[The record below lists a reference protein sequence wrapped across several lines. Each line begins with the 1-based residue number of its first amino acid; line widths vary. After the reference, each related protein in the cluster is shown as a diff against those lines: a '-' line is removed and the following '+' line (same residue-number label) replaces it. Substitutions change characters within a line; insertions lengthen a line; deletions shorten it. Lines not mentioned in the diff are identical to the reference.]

1 MIARKDI
8 SLKKL
13 QLNPQNLIFS
23 IVMGVIALIIN
34 FYPIPFFANVQFV
47 LGNTLTV
54 IVAIL
59 CGPWYALA
67 TSLLAST
74 SLMLTWDTYHVFFI
88 FGLEALFLGFCRR
101 KDIYALYGNIIF
113 WLVIG
118 MPIFYL
124 MVKLFLAMPTEHLSF
139 VTIKQAINSLIYTS
153 IASLLVLMIP
163 KLWMFETKIK
173 DKQRRSLSKQMT
185 YFVTLMI
192 TLSLLFSTL
201 YFNYISLDKQQ
212 SLITKNQQETVFH
225 LSNAGEQYI
234 DNHQKVIENAA
245 RYFSIANESPQELQ
259 ALLSN
264 LHKSYPGFIS
274 MLVTDSQSKIIAT
287 SPASR
292 LNNAKNKN
300 IIVKDRDYFIEAFYN
315 QRVFVSSVF
324 LGRGFGTDPI
334 IAISA
339 PYYSKQ
345 NTTQPLGI
353 IEASLD
359 LKYFSAIDSDFSQQR
374 NQSLILTDETNNII
388 YASDTLNLNV
398 MSPFKYSIHNGL
410 YLTKLPLMNITDTGS
425 RIPEYIY
432 AQKQLKNG
440 WKVYI
445 IEPFSPLLQL
455 AEQQMQ
461 TSFLMLLGAL
471 FVSFFISNRISQ
483 LLTIPLEIVANQF
496 GHLSQ
501 HDLNSQTLDDSYPKE
516 VYSLYQ
522 RLLTSKQQLITQQFK
537 LEETVVDRTQELEK
551 ANKKLK
557 ELVDKDPLTKL
568 FNRRF
573 AELKFH
579 DVREFCLR
587 NEQAITVAILDL
599 DFFKTVNDS
608 YGHLAGDECLRQVSA
623 QLSQHFK
630 RDIDILARYGG
641 EEFILILPMS
651 NALHIEHHLNEFRV
665 KLSQMTINTPDG
677 TKTFDITASIGAIT
691 ANANFDTKLDKW
703 IKIADDNL
711 YQAKAQGRN
720 RTIVTIINPEVE
732 S

>member
-1 MIARKDI
+1 
-8 SLKKL
+8 
-13 QLNPQNLIFS
+13 
-23 IVMGVIALIIN
+23 MGVIALIIN

-59 CGPWYALA
+59 CGPWYALVA
-67 TSLLAST
+67 SLLAST
-74 SLMLTWDTYHVFFI
+74 SLMLTWDSYHVFFI

-124 MVKLFLAMPTEHLSF
+124 MAKLFFDMPTEHLPF

-153 IASLLVLMIP
+153 IASILVLMVP

-212 SLITKNQQETVFH
+212 NLIVKNQQESVFY
-225 LSNAGEQYI
+225 LNNAGEQYI

-245 RYFSIANESPQELQ
+245 RYFSISNGSPQELQ
-259 ALLSN
+259 PLLSD
-264 LHKSYPGFIS
+264 LHKNYPGFIS
-274 MLVTDSQSKIIAT
+274 MLITDNQAKIIAA
-287 SPASR
+287 SPAIR
-292 LNNAKNKN
+292 LNDAKNN
-300 IIVKDRDYFIEAFYN
+300 NVTVKDRDYFIESFYN
-315 QRVFVSSVF
+315 QRVFISSVF
-324 LGRGFGTDPI
+324 LGRGFGNDAI
-334 IAISA
+334 VAISA
-339 PYYSKQ
+339 PYYDKQ
-345 NTTQPLGI
+345 NTLQPLGI
-353 IEASLD
+353 IEGSLD
-359 LKYFSAIDSDFSQQR
+359 LKYFSAIDYDFNQQK
-374 NQSLILTDETNNII
+374 NQSIILTDETNNII
-388 YASDTLNLNV
+388 YASEKLNLNV
-398 MSPFKYSIHNGL
+398 LSPFKYSIHNGL
-410 YLTKLPLMNITDTGS
+410 YLTKLPLMNITKTES

-440 WKVYI
+440 WKIYI

-455 AEQQMQ
+455 AEKQMQ
-461 TSFLMLLGAL
+461 ASFFMLLGAL
-471 FVSFFISNRISQ
+471 FISFFISNRISQ
-483 LLTIPLEIVANQF
+483 LLTIPLEMVANQF

-501 HDLNSQTLDDSYPKE
+501 HDLNNQVLDESSPKE

-522 RLLTSKQQLITQQFK
+522 RLLISKQQLITQQLE
-537 LEETVVDRTQELEK
+537 LEETVVNRTKELEK

-557 ELVDKDPLTKL
+557 ELVDKDPLTQL

-573 AELKFH
+573 AEHKFQE
-579 DVREFCLR
+579 VREFCLR
-587 NEQAITVAILDL
+587 SEQAITVAILDL
-599 DFFKTVNDS
+599 DFFKAVNDS

-630 RDIDILARYGG
+630 RDIDIIARYGG

-651 NALHIEHHLNEFRV
+651 NALSIEHHLNEFKV
-665 KLSQMTINTPDG
+665 KLSQIPINTPDR
-677 TKTFDITASIGAIT
+677 TEAFDITVSIGAIT
-691 ANANFDTKLDKW
+691 ADANFDARLDKW

>member
-1 MIARKDI
+1 
-8 SLKKL
+8 
-13 QLNPQNLIFS
+13 
-23 IVMGVIALIIN
+23 MGVLALIVN

-59 CGPWYALA
+59 CGPWYALV

-74 SLMLTWDTYHVFFI
+74 SLMLIWDSYHVFFI

-101 KDIYALYGNIIF
+101 KDIYALYSSIMF
-113 WLVIG
+113 WLLIG

-124 MVKLFLAMPTEHLSF
+124 VAKVFFEMPTEHLPF

-153 IASLLVLMIP
+153 IASLLVLMAP
-163 KLWMFETKIK
+163 KLWMFQTKIK
-173 DKQRRSLSKQMT
+173 DKQRRSLNKQMT

-201 YFNYISLDKQQ
+201 YFNYISLNKQQ
-212 SLITKNQQETVFH
+212 SLIAKNQQETVSH

-245 RYFSIANESPQELQ
+245 RYFTMVEETPAQSQP
-259 ALLSN
+259 LLSN
-264 LHKSYPGFIS
+264 LHKSYPGFVS
-274 MLVTDSQSKIIAT
+274 MLITDNQSQIIAA
-287 SPASR
+287 SPVTR
-292 LNNAKNKN
+292 LNDAKNKN
-300 IIVKDRDYFIEAFYN
+300 IIIKDRDYFIESFYN
-315 QRVFVSSVF
+315 QKIFVSSVF
-324 LGRGFGTDPI
+324 LGRGFGNDAI
-334 IAISA
+334 VAISA
-339 PYYSKQ
+339 PYYNKQ
-345 NTTQPLGI
+345 NAVQPLGI
-353 IEASLD
+353 IEGSLD
-359 LKYFSAIDSDFSQQR
+359 LKYFSAIDYDFNQQK
-374 NQSLILTDETNNII
+374 NQSIILTDETNNII
-388 YASDTLNLNV
+388 YASEKLNLKV
-398 MSPFKYSIHNGL
+398 MSAFKFSIHNGL
-410 YLTKLPLMNITDTGS
+410 YLTSLPLINITKIDS
-425 RIPEYIY
+425 SIPEYIY

-440 WKVYI
+440 WKIYI

-461 TSFLMLLGAL
+461 TSFFMLLGAL
-471 FVSFFISNRISQ
+471 FISFFISNRISQ
-483 LLTIPLEIVANQF
+483 LLTIPLEMVANQF

-501 HDLNSQTLDDSYPKE
+501 HDLNNQVLDESSPKE

-522 RLLTSKQQLITQQFK
+522 RLLISKQQLITQQLE
-537 LEETVVDRTQELEK
+537 LEETVVNRTKELEK

-557 ELVDKDPLTKL
+557 ELVDKDPLTQL

-573 AELKFH
+573 AEHKFQE
-579 DVREFCLR
+579 VREFCLR
-587 NEQAITVAILDL
+587 SEQAITVAILDL

-630 RDIDILARYGG
+630 RDIDIIARYGG

-651 NALHIEHHLNEFRV
+651 NALSIEHHLNEFKV
-665 KLSQMTINTPDG
+665 KLSQIPIYTPDR
-677 TKTFDITASIGAIT
+677 TKAFDITVSIGAIT
-691 ANANFDTKLDKW
+691 ANANFDARLDKW

>member
-1 MIARKDI
+1 M
-8 SLKKL
+8 KKL
-13 QLNPQNLIFS
+13 SLNPQNLMFS
-23 IVMGVIALIIN
+23 ILMGVIALIIN
-34 FYPIPFFANVQFV
+34 FYPIPFFANVQFI
-47 LGNTLTV
+47 LGNTLTIV
-54 IVAIL
+54 VAIL
-59 CGPWYALA
+59 CGPWYALV

-74 SLMLTWDTYHVFFI
+74 SLMLTWDSYHVFFI

-124 MVKLFLAMPTEHLSF
+124 MAKLFFDMPTEHLPF

-153 IASLLVLMIP
+153 IASILVLMVP

-212 SLITKNQQETVFH
+212 NLIVKNQQESVFH

-245 RYFSIANESPQELQ
+245 RYFSIASGSPQEIQ
-259 ALLSN
+259 PLLSN
-264 LHKSYPGFIS
+264 LHQNYPGFIS
-274 MLVTDSQSKIIAT
+274 MLITDNQARIIAA
-287 SPASR
+287 SPTIR
-292 LNNAKNKN
+292 LNDAKNN
-300 IIVKDRDYFIEAFYN
+300 NVIVNDRDYFIESFYN

-324 LGRGFGTDPI
+324 LGRGFGNDAI
-334 IAISA
+334 VAISA
-339 PYYSKQ
+339 PYYDKQ
-345 NTTQPLGI
+345 NTAQPLGI
-353 IEASLD
+353 IEGSLD
-359 LKYFSAIDSDFSQQR
+359 LKYFSAIDYDFNQQK
-374 NQSLILTDETNNII
+374 NQSIILTDETNNII
-388 YASDTLNLNV
+388 YASEKLNLNV
-398 MSPFKYSIHNGL
+398 MSPFKYGIHNGL
-410 YLTKLPLMNITDTGS
+410 YLTQLPLMNITETES

-440 WKVYI
+440 WNIYI

-455 AEQQMQ
+455 AEKQMQ
-461 TSFLMLLGAL
+461 ASFFMLLGAL
-471 FVSFFISNRISQ
+471 FISFFISNRISQ
-483 LLTIPLEIVANQF
+483 LLTIPLEMVANQF

-501 HDLNSQTLDDSYPKE
+501 HDLNNQVLDESSPKE

-522 RLLTSKQQLITQQFK
+522 RLLISKQQLITQQLE
-537 LEETVVDRTQELEK
+537 LEETVVNRTKELEK
-551 ANKKLK
+551 ANQKLK
-557 ELVDKDPLTKL
+557 ELVDKDPLTQL

-573 AELKFH
+573 AEHKFQE
-579 DVREFCLR
+579 VREFCLR
-587 NEQAITVAILDL
+587 SEQAITVAILDL
-599 DFFKTVNDS
+599 DFFKAVNDS

-630 RDIDILARYGG
+630 RDIDIIARYGG

-651 NALHIEHHLNEFRV
+651 NALNIEHHLNEFKI
-665 KLSQMTINTPDG
+665 KLSQMPINTPDR
-677 TKTFDITASIGAIT
+677 TEAFDITVSIGAIT
-691 ANANFDTKLDKW
+691 ANANFDARLDKW

>member
-1 MIARKDI
+1 
-8 SLKKL
+8 
-13 QLNPQNLIFS
+13 
-23 IVMGVIALIIN
+23 MGVIALIIN
-34 FYPIPFFANVQFV
+34 FYPIPFFANVQFI

-59 CGPWYALA
+59 CGPWYALV

-74 SLMLTWDTYHVFFI
+74 SLMLTWDSYHVFFI
-88 FGLEALFLGFCRR
+88 FGLEAIFLGFCRR

-113 WLVIG
+113 WFVIG

-124 MVKLFLAMPTEHLSF
+124 TAKLLFDMPAEHLPF

-153 IASLLVLMIP
+153 IASLLVLMVP
-163 KLWMFETKIK
+163 QLWMFETKIK

-212 SLITKNQQETVFH
+212 NLITKTQQETVFH

-234 DNHQKVIENAA
+234 DNHRKVIENSAI
-245 RYFSIANESPQELQ
+245 YISIAEESPEELQ
-259 ALLSN
+259 PLLSN
-264 LHKSYPGFIS
+264 LHKNYPGFIS
-274 MLVTDSQSKIIAT
+274 MLVTNNQSQIIAT

-292 LNNAKNKN
+292 LNDAKNKN
-300 IIVKDRDYFIEAFYN
+300 IIIKDRDYFIESFYN
-315 QRVFVSSVF
+315 QRIFVSSVF
-324 LGRGFGTDPI
+324 LGRGFGNDAI

-339 PYYSKQ
+339 PYYSKE
-345 NTTQPLGI
+345 NAVQPLGI
-353 IEASLD
+353 IEGSLD
-359 LKYFSAIDSDFSQQR
+359 LKYFAAIDYDFNTLKS
-374 NQSLILTDETNNII
+374 QSLILTDETNNII
-388 YASDTLNLNV
+388 YASDELNLSV
-398 MSPFKYSIHNGL
+398 MSPFKFSIHNGL
-410 YLTKLPLMNITDTGS
+410 YLTKLPLMNITQADS

-432 AQKQLKNG
+432 VQKQLKNG
-440 WKVYI
+440 WKMYV
-445 IEPFSPLLQL
+445 IEPFSPLLQQ

-461 TSFLMLLGAL
+461 ASFVMLLGAL
-471 FVSFFISNRISQ
+471 LASFFISNRISQ
-483 LLTIPLEIVANQF
+483 LLTIPLEMVANQF
-496 GHLSQ
+496 GHLNQ
-501 HDLNSQTLDDSYPKE
+501 HELHNQVLDDSSPKE

-522 RLLTSKQQLITQQFK
+522 RLLTSKQQLITQQLE
-537 LEETVVDRTQELEK
+537 LEETVINRTQELEK

-573 AELKFH
+573 AEHKFH
-579 DVREFCLR
+579 ELREFCLR
-587 NEQAITVAILDL
+587 SGQAISVAILDL
-599 DFFKTVNDS
+599 DFFKTINDN
-608 YGHLAGDECLRQVSA
+608 YGHLAGDECLRQVSS

-651 NALHIEHHLNEFRV
+651 NALNIEHHLNEFRI
-665 KLSQMTINTPDG
+665 KLSEMTINTPDNN
-677 TKTFDITASIGAIT
+677 KKFDVTVSIGAIT
-691 ANANFDTKLDKW
+691 ANANFDARLDKW

-720 RTIVTIINPEVE
+720 RTIVTIINSETE

>member
-1 MIARKDI
+1 M
-8 SLKKL
+8 KKL
-13 QLNPQNLIFS
+13 SLNPQNLMFS
-23 IVMGVIALIIN
+23 ILMGVIALIIN
-34 FYPIPFFANVQFV
+34 FYPIPFFANVQFI
-47 LGNTLTV
+47 LGNTLTIV
-54 IVAIL
+54 VAIL
-59 CGPWYALA
+59 CGPWYALV

-74 SLMLTWDTYHVFFI
+74 SLMLTWDSYHVFFI

-124 MVKLFLAMPTEHLSF
+124 MAKLFFDMPTEHLPF

-153 IASLLVLMIP
+153 IASILVLMVP

-212 SLITKNQQETVFH
+212 NLIVKNQQESVFH

-245 RYFSIANESPQELQ
+245 RYFSIASGSPQEIQ
-259 ALLSN
+259 PLLSN
-264 LHKSYPGFIS
+264 LHQNYPGFIS
-274 MLVTDSQSKIIAT
+274 MLITDNQARIIAA
-287 SPASR
+287 SPTIR
-292 LNNAKNKN
+292 LNDAKNN
-300 IIVKDRDYFIEAFYN
+300 NVIVNDRDYFIESFYN

-324 LGRGFGTDPI
+324 LGRGFGNDAI
-334 IAISA
+334 VAISA
-339 PYYSKQ
+339 PYYDKQ
-345 NTTQPLGI
+345 NTAQPLGI
-353 IEASLD
+353 IEGSLD
-359 LKYFSAIDSDFSQQR
+359 LKYFSAIDYDFNQQK
-374 NQSLILTDETNNII
+374 NQSIILTDETNNII
-388 YASDTLNLNV
+388 YASEKLNLNV
-398 MSPFKYSIHNGL
+398 MSPFKYGIHNGL
-410 YLTKLPLMNITDTGS
+410 YLTQLPLMNITETES

-440 WKVYI
+440 WNIYI

-455 AEQQMQ
+455 AEKQMQ
-461 TSFLMLLGAL
+461 ASFFMLLGAL
-471 FVSFFISNRISQ
+471 FISFFISNRISQ
-483 LLTIPLEIVANQF
+483 LLTIPLEMVANQF
-496 GHLSQ
+496 GQLSQ
-501 HDLNSQTLDDSYPKE
+501 HDLNNQVLDESSPKE

-522 RLLTSKQQLITQQFK
+522 RLLISKQQLITQQLE
-537 LEETVVDRTQELEK
+537 LEETVVNRTKELEK
-551 ANKKLK
+551 ANQKLK
-557 ELVDKDPLTKL
+557 ELVDKDPLTQL

-573 AELKFH
+573 AEHKFQE
-579 DVREFCLR
+579 VREFCLR
-587 NEQAITVAILDL
+587 SEQAITVAILDL
-599 DFFKTVNDS
+599 DFFKAVNDS

-630 RDIDILARYGG
+630 RDIDIIARYGG

-651 NALHIEHHLNEFRV
+651 NALNIENHLNEFKI
-665 KLSQMTINTPDG
+665 KLSQMPINTPDR
-677 TKTFDITASIGAIT
+677 TEAFDITVSIGAIT
-691 ANANFDTKLDKW
+691 ANANFDARLDKW

>member
-1 MIARKDI
+1 
-8 SLKKL
+8 
-13 QLNPQNLIFS
+13 
-23 IVMGVIALIIN
+23 MGVIALIIN

-54 IVAIL
+54 VVAIL
-59 CGPWYALA
+59 CGPWYALV

-74 SLMLTWDTYHVFFI
+74 SLMLTWDSYHVFFI

-124 MVKLFLAMPTEHLSF
+124 MAKLFFEMPAEHLPF

-153 IASLLVLMIP
+153 IASILVLMVP

-212 SLITKNQQETVFH
+212 NLIVKNQQESVFH

-245 RYFSIANESPQELQ
+245 RYFSIANGTPSDLQ
-259 ALLSN
+259 PLLSN
-264 LHKSYPGFIS
+264 LHQNYPGFIS
-274 MLVTDSQSKIIAT
+274 MLITDNQAKIIAA
-287 SPASR
+287 SPAIR
-292 LNNAKNKN
+292 LNDANNNN
-300 IIVKDRDYFIEAFYN
+300 IIVKDRDYFIESFYN

-324 LGRGFGTDPI
+324 LGRGFGNDAI
-334 IAISA
+334 VAISA
-339 PYYSKQ
+339 PYYDKQ
-345 NTTQPLGI
+345 NTVQPLGI
-353 IEASLD
+353 IEGSLD
-359 LKYFSAIDSDFSQQR
+359 LKYFSAIDYDFNQQK
-374 NQSLILTDETNNII
+374 NQSIILTDETNNII
-388 YASDTLNLNV
+388 YASEKLNLNV
-398 MSPFKYSIHNGL
+398 LSPFKYSIHNGL
-410 YLTKLPLMNITDTGS
+410 YLTKLPLMNITKTES

-440 WKVYI
+440 WKIYI

-455 AEQQMQ
+455 AEKQMQ
-461 TSFLMLLGAL
+461 ASFFMLLGAL
-471 FVSFFISNRISQ
+471 FISFFISNRISQ
-483 LLTIPLEIVANQF
+483 LLTIPLEMVANQF

-501 HDLNSQTLDDSYPKE
+501 HDLNNQVLDESSPKE

-522 RLLTSKQQLITQQFK
+522 RLLISKQQLITQQLE
-537 LEETVVDRTQELEK
+537 LEETVVNRTKELEK

-557 ELVDKDPLTKL
+557 ELVDKDPLTQL

-573 AELKFH
+573 AEHKFQE
-579 DVREFCLR
+579 VREFCLR
-587 NEQAITVAILDL
+587 SEQAITVAILDL
-599 DFFKTVNDS
+599 DFFKAVNDS

-630 RDIDILARYGG
+630 RDIDIIARYGG

-651 NALHIEHHLNEFRV
+651 NALSIEHHLNEFKV
-665 KLSQMTINTPDG
+665 KLSQIPINTPDR
-677 TKTFDITASIGAIT
+677 TKAFDITVSIGAIT
-691 ANANFDTKLDKW
+691 ANANFDARLDKW

>member
-1 MIARKDI
+1 MRKDI

-13 QLNPQNLIFS
+13 PLNPQNLMFS

-59 CGPWYALA
+59 CGPWYALVA
-67 TSLLAST
+67 SLLAST
-74 SLMLTWDTYHVFFI
+74 SLMLTWDSYHVFFI

-124 MVKLFLAMPTEHLSF
+124 MAKLFFDMPTEHLPF

-153 IASLLVLMIP
+153 IASILVLMVP

-212 SLITKNQQETVFH
+212 NLIVKNQQESVFY
-225 LSNAGEQYI
+225 LNNAGEQYI

-245 RYFSIANESPQELQ
+245 RYFSISNGSPQELQ
-259 ALLSN
+259 PLLSD
-264 LHKSYPGFIS
+264 LHKNYPGFIS
-274 MLVTDSQSKIIAT
+274 MLITDNQAKIIAA
-287 SPASR
+287 SPAIR
-292 LNNAKNKN
+292 LNDAKNN
-300 IIVKDRDYFIEAFYN
+300 NVTVKDRDYFIESFYN
-315 QRVFVSSVF
+315 QRVFISSVF
-324 LGRGFGTDPI
+324 LGRGFGNDAI
-334 IAISA
+334 VAISA
-339 PYYSKQ
+339 PYYDKQ
-345 NTTQPLGI
+345 NTLQPLGI
-353 IEASLD
+353 IEGSLD
-359 LKYFSAIDSDFSQQR
+359 LKYFSAIDYDFNQQK
-374 NQSLILTDETNNII
+374 NQSIILTDETNNII
-388 YASDTLNLNV
+388 YASEKLNLNV
-398 MSPFKYSIHNGL
+398 LSPFKYSIHNGL
-410 YLTKLPLMNITDTGS
+410 YLTKLPLMNITKTES

-440 WKVYI
+440 WKIYI

-455 AEQQMQ
+455 AEKQMQ
-461 TSFLMLLGAL
+461 ASFFMLLGAL
-471 FVSFFISNRISQ
+471 FISFFISNRISQ
-483 LLTIPLEIVANQF
+483 LLTIPLEMVANQF

-501 HDLNSQTLDDSYPKE
+501 HDLNNQVLDESSPKE

-522 RLLTSKQQLITQQFK
+522 RLLISKQQLITQQLE
-537 LEETVVDRTQELEK
+537 LEETVVNRTKELEK

-557 ELVDKDPLTKL
+557 ELVDKDPLTQL

-573 AELKFH
+573 AEHKFQE
-579 DVREFCLR
+579 VREFCLR
-587 NEQAITVAILDL
+587 SEQAITVAILDL
-599 DFFKTVNDS
+599 DFFKAVNDS

-630 RDIDILARYGG
+630 RDIDIIARYGG

-651 NALHIEHHLNEFRV
+651 NALSIEHHLNEFKV
-665 KLSQMTINTPDG
+665 KLSQIPINTPDR
-677 TKTFDITASIGAIT
+677 TEAFDITVSIGAIT
-691 ANANFDTKLDKW
+691 ADANFDARLDKW

>member
-1 MIARKDI
+1 M
-8 SLKKL
+8 KKL
-13 QLNPQNLIFS
+13 SLNPHNLMFS
-23 IVMGVIALIIN
+23 ILMGVIALIIN
-34 FYPIPFFANVQFV
+34 FYPIPFFANVQFI
-47 LGNTLTV
+47 LGNTLTIV
-54 IVAIL
+54 VAIL
-59 CGPWYALA
+59 CGPWYALV

-74 SLMLTWDTYHVFFI
+74 SLMLTWDSYHVFFI

-124 MVKLFLAMPTEHLSF
+124 MAKLFFDMPTEHLPF

-153 IASLLVLMIP
+153 IASILVLMVP

-212 SLITKNQQETVFH
+212 NLIVKNQQESVFH

-245 RYFSIANESPQELQ
+245 RYFSIASGSPQEIQ
-259 ALLSN
+259 PLLSN
-264 LHKSYPGFIS
+264 LHQNYPGFIS
-274 MLVTDSQSKIIAT
+274 MLITDNQARIIAA
-287 SPASR
+287 SPTIR
-292 LNNAKNKN
+292 LNDAKDNN
-300 IIVKDRDYFIEAFYN
+300 VIVNDRDYFIESFYN

-324 LGRGFGTDPI
+324 LGRGFGNDAI
-334 IAISA
+334 VAISA
-339 PYYSKQ
+339 PYYDKQ
-345 NTTQPLGI
+345 NTAQPLGI
-353 IEASLD
+353 IEGSLD
-359 LKYFSAIDSDFSQQR
+359 LKYFSAIDYDFNQQK
-374 NQSLILTDETNNII
+374 NQSIILTDETNNII
-388 YASDTLNLNV
+388 YASEKLNLNV
-398 MSPFKYSIHNGL
+398 MSPFKYGMHNGL
-410 YLTKLPLMNITDTGS
+410 YLTQLPLMNITETES

-440 WKVYI
+440 WNIYI

-455 AEQQMQ
+455 AEKQMQ
-461 TSFLMLLGAL
+461 ASFFMLLGAL
-471 FVSFFISNRISQ
+471 FISFFISNRISQ
-483 LLTIPLEIVANQF
+483 LLTIPLEMVANQF

-501 HDLNSQTLDDSYPKE
+501 HDLNNQVLDESSPKE

-522 RLLTSKQQLITQQFK
+522 RLLISKQQLITQQLE
-537 LEETVVDRTQELEK
+537 LEETVVNRTKELEK
-551 ANKKLK
+551 ANQKLK
-557 ELVDKDPLTKL
+557 ELVDKDPLTQL

-573 AELKFH
+573 AEHKFQE
-579 DVREFCLR
+579 VREFCLR
-587 NEQAITVAILDL
+587 SEQAITVAILDL
-599 DFFKTVNDS
+599 DFFKAVNDS

-630 RDIDILARYGG
+630 RDIDIIARYGG

-651 NALHIEHHLNEFRV
+651 NALNIEHHLNEFKI
-665 KLSQMTINTPDG
+665 KLSQMPINTPDR
-677 TKTFDITASIGAIT
+677 TEAFDITVSIGAIT
-691 ANANFDTKLDKW
+691 ANANFDARLDKW